1 MAVFRRER
9 ASFVCV
15 TLLALAACGHQSA
28 LPAPGSHEYRE
39 LVHAF
44 NVGLS
49 ALQCSEDV
57 RAKAD
62 LTKASQIAPGEPA
75 VWADL
80 GLLAVRQQE
89 FESAWQ
95 NMDKARSLAPD
106 NSRIEFYLGDIESK
120 RGRLP
125 EAIQHLRRAVELD
138 GTNIKAL
145 YSLAEE
151 TERQGAGSSD
161 ADALRDLKKILD
173 RQPNNA
179 AVLVDVARLAAKTGD
194 AAALRSA
201 ISKLSQESTAW
212 PDEVRAQMATVAQA
226 AAGPNPRDAALRVAF
241 LRNVLL
247 RVPEYRQNV
256 EAVKT
261 PPASAGEPFT
271 KFLKLPSPNSEP
283 APPDLGTLLELRPL
297 AGVPAG
303 HVQWVRAV
311 YLDGSGKQ
319 SILWSDGDSIH
330 IVGGATLKTGPVSR
344 NGVAVADLN
353 FDFKN
358 DLVVADP
365 KGVRIYRQEDPSH
378 FTDVTSRTG
387 LPGNIVNGSYTGA
400 WPFDFDLDGDLDIVL
415 GVNDAPPLVLRN
427 NGDGTFAAVH
437 PLSGPIGAV
446 SFAAADIAG
455 LGAPDVAMVGADGH
469 LRVFMNDRRGQFH
482 AGASAQGVLAVTAGD
497 VDRNGLLDFIVWKS
511 DGSIIRLSDG
521 SVLAKTNAAGD
532 ATFAVA
538 DFDNNGSVDLLA
550 GHEVFLSGEQGFT
563 RLSNVPT
570 IAGASVIDV
579 NDDGLPDLIGL
590 SPAGLPVAL
599 INLGTKHYKWQA
611 LRLRAANVYGDQRIN
626 SFGLGGEVEIRT
638 GMLTEKDVIDAP
650 VVHFGLGDHDGTDV
664 ARILWPNGLLQV
676 EFELKADQTV
686 LAAQRLKGSCPSLF
700 AWDGRRMSF
709 VKDAAPLATGLGE
722 DIPRTEEWYKLPGTQ
737 IQPRDGYYDLRVTDE
752 LWESYYID
760 SYSLIVVDHPLG
772 TEIYSD
778 ERFPL
783 PPRAKLYTVATPR
796 PFRRIVDDDG
806 RDVSE
811 TVRSVDQNYLDTFG
825 RGRFQ
830 GVTRDHWVELEL
842 PEDAPRSGPLY
853 LIGDGWMHPT
863 DASIDLA
870 MSQGSEAK
878 EEGLRIE
885 VPDANGRWVVARSK
899 LGFPASKM
907 KTVVID
913 ITGIFKA
920 GAPRKLRLATNME
933 IFWDRL
939 AWAAGLPNGQIRTE
953 RLPLTSA
960 ELRYRGFSVMNV
972 ASPASPEIPDYNTLE
987 GTGSKWQAIE
997 GYYTRYGDVG
1007 DLIRAVDDRYVIM
1020 GSGDEVRLRFR
1031 AASPPPAGWVRDFVM
1046 IGDGWIKD
1054 GDYNSA
1060 YSRTVLPLPYH
1071 GMKSYTNPPG
1081 RLEDDPG
1088 YRKHP
1093 ADWQLFQTRYMAPD
1107 EFRSALW
1114 K

>member
-1 MAVFRRER
+1 MAFSRRAR
-9 ASFVCV
+9 AWSVCV
-15 TLLALAACGHQSA
+15 TLLSLAACTHPSG
-28 LPAPGSHEYRE
+28 LPAPGSHEYRD

-125 EAIQHLRRAVELD
+125 EAIQHFRRAVELD
-138 GTNIKAL
+138 GANVKAL

-151 TERQGAGSSD
+151 TERQAGGGE
-161 ADALRDLKKILD
+161 ADALQFLKRILD
-173 RQPNNA
+173 RQPDNP
-179 AVLVDVARLAAKTGD
+179 AVLLEVARLSAKTGD
-194 AAALRSA
+194 STTLKSAVSALTRQSSSWPAEVRQQMKALEEAAL
-201 ISKLSQESTAW
+201 
-212 PDEVRAQMATVAQA
+212 
-226 AAGPNPRDAALRVAF
+226 GPNPRDAALRVAF

-247 RVPEYRQNV
+247 RVSSYRQCAD
-256 EAVKT
+256 AVKT

-271 KFLKLPSPNSEP
+271 KFLKLPSPSSEP
-283 APPDLGTLLELRPL
+283 APPDLSTHFESQPL

-358 DLVVADP
+358 DLVVAGP
-365 KGVRIYRQEDPSH
+365 KGVRIYRQEDASH
-378 FTDVTSRTG
+378 FTDVTARTG
-387 LPGNIVNGSYTGA
+387 LPANIVNGSYTGA

-415 GVNDAPPLVLRN
+415 GVNGSPPLVLRN
-427 NGDGTFAAVH
+427 NGNETFAVVR
-437 PLSGPIGAV
+437 PFSGPAGLS
-446 SFAAADIAG
+446 SFATADVAG
-455 LGAPDVAMVGADGH
+455 LGAPDVAMVGQDGH
-469 LRVFMNDRRGQFH
+469 LSVFMNDRRGQFH
-482 AGASAQGVLAVTAGD
+482 AGASVPGVLAVAAGD
-497 VDRNGLLDFIVWKS
+497 VDRNGLLDFVVWKS
-511 DGSIIRLSDG
+511 DGDIVRPSDG
-521 SVLAKTNAAGD
+521 SVLAKTNAVGN
-532 ATFAVA
+532 ATLAVA
-538 DFDNNGSVDLLA
+538 DFDNNGSLDLLV
-550 GHEVFLSGEQGFT
+550 GDDVFLSGEHGFT
-563 RLSNVPT
+563 RVSNVPA
-570 IAGASVIDV
+570 IMGASVMDS
-579 NDDGLPDLIGL
+579 NDDGLLDLIGL
-590 SPAGLPVAL
+590 SPAGVPVAL
-599 INLGTKHYKWQA
+599 INRGTKHYKWQS

-626 SFGLGGEVEIRT
+626 SFGLGGEIEIRT
-638 GMLTEKDVIDAP
+638 GMLTEKEVIDAP

-676 EFELKADQTV
+676 EFELKADQSV
-686 LAAQRLKGSCPSLF
+686 VAAQRLKGSCPSLF
-700 AWDGRRMSF
+700 AWNGREMSF
-709 VKDAAPLATGLGE
+709 VKDSAPLATGLGE
-722 DIPRTEEWYKLPGTQ
+722 DIPRTEEWYKLPGAQ

-760 SYSLIVVDHPLG
+760 SYSLLVLDHPQG

-783 PPRAKLYTVATPR
+783 PPKAKLYTVARPR
-796 PFRRIVDDDG
+796 PFRRVVDDAG
-806 RDVSE
+806 RDVRE
-811 TVRSVDQNYLDTFG
+811 IVRSVDQNYLDTFG

-842 PEDAPRSGPLY
+842 PNDVPRSGPLY

-885 VPDANGRWVVARSK
+885 VPDDGRWVVARSK

-913 ITGIFKA
+913 LTGIFKP

-939 AWAAGLPNGQIRTE
+939 AWAAGLPNEQIRTE
-953 RLPLTSA
+953 RLPLMTA

-972 ASPASPEIPDYNTLE
+972 ASPSSPEIPDYNTLE
-987 GTGSKWQAIE
+987 GTANKWQAIE

-1007 DLIRAVDDRYVIM
+1007 ELLRNVDDRYVIM

-1060 YSRTVLPLPYH
+1060 YSRTVQPLPYH
-1071 GMKSYTNPPG
+1071 GMNSYTNPPG
-1081 RLEDDPG
+1081 RLEDDVE

-1114 K
+1114 R

>member
-1 MAVFRRER
+1 MAVFRRAR

-15 TLLALAACGHQSA
+15 AFLALAACSHQSG
-28 LPAPGSHEYRE
+28 LPEPGSNEYRE
-39 LVHAF
+39 LVHVF

-49 ALQCSEDV
+49 ALQCGEDV

-95 NMDKARSLAPD
+95 NMDKARSLTPD

-125 EAIQHLRRAVELD
+125 EAIQHFRKAVELD
-138 GTNIKAL
+138 GTNVKAL

-161 ADALRDLKKILD
+161 AYALQDVKKILD
-173 RQPNNA
+173 QQPNNA

-201 ISKLSQESTAW
+201 ISKLSQESSAW
-212 PDEVRAQMATVAQA
+212 PDEARAQMATVAQA

-247 RVPEYRQNV
+247 RVPSYRRSSD
-256 EAVKT
+256 AVKT

-271 KFLKLPSPNSEP
+271 KFLKLPSPSSEP
-283 APPDLGTLLELRPL
+283 APPDLSTHFESQPL
-297 AGVPAG
+297 PGVPAS

-319 SILWSDGDSIH
+319 SILWSDGESIH

-358 DLVVADP
+358 DLVVAGP

-387 LPGNIVNGSYTGA
+387 LPGNIVNGSYTGV

-437 PLSGPIGAV
+437 PFNGSAGLS
-446 SFAAADIAG
+446 SFATADIAG
-455 LGAPDVAMVGADGH
+455 LGAPDVAMVGQDGH
-469 LRVFMNDRRGQFH
+469 LSVFMNDRRGQFH
-482 AGASAQGVLAVTAGD
+482 AGASVQGVLAVTAGD

-511 DGSIIRLSDG
+511 DGSIVRLSDG
-521 SVLAKTNAAGD
+521 AVLAKSDPTGS
-532 ATFAVA
+532 ATLAVA

-550 GHEVFLSGEQGFT
+550 GDEVFLSGEHGFT
-563 RLSNVPT
+563 RLSSVPT
-570 IAGASVIDV
+570 IAGASVMDV

-590 SPAGLPVAL
+590 SPAGVPVAL
-599 INLGTKHYKWQA
+599 VNHGTKHYRWQS

-626 SFGLGGEVEIRT
+626 AFGLGGEIEIRT
-638 GMLTEKDVIDAP
+638 GMLTEKEGIDAP

-676 EFELKADQTV
+676 EFELKADETV

-722 DIPRTEEWYKLPGTQ
+722 DIPRTEEWYKLPGNQ

-760 SYSLIVVDHPLG
+760 SYSLLVVDHPQG
-772 TEIYSD
+772 TDIYSD

-783 PPRAKLYTVATPR
+783 PPKAKLYTVATPQ
-796 PFRRIVDDDG
+796 PFGRVTDDLG
-806 RDVSE
+806 HDVSE
-811 TVRSVDQNYLDTFG
+811 IVRSVDQNYLDTFG

-870 MSQGSEAK
+870 MSQGSEAR
-878 EEGLRIE
+878 EDGLRIE
-885 VPDANGRWVVARSK
+885 VPDANGQWVVARSK

-913 ITGIFKA
+913 IAGLFKP
-920 GAPRKLRLATNME
+920 GAARKLRLATNME

-939 AWAAGLPNGQIRTE
+939 AWAAGLPNEQIRTE
-953 RLPLTSA
+953 RLPLITA

-972 ASPASPEIPDYNTLE
+972 AGPSSPEIPDYNALE

-1007 DLIRAVDDRYVIM
+1007 ELLRNVDDRYVIM

-1060 YSRTVLPLPYH
+1060 YSRTVQPLPYH
-1071 GMKSYTNPPG
+1071 GMSSYTNPPG
-1081 RLEDDPG
+1081 RLEDDPEF
-1088 YRKHP
+1088 RKHP